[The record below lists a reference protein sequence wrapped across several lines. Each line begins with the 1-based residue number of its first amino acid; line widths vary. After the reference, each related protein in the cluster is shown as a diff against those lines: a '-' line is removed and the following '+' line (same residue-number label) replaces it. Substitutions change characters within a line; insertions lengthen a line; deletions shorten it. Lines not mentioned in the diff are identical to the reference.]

1 MAEKKIRRKVNIK
14 NVLKGD
20 ANLSHYL
27 REHRRFIVFVVALVI
42 VYMMHNNAVKKVAQE
57 QQILR
62 DSITS
67 LKAEATATTTE
78 LLLLSSRS
86 EVKKEIKKRGI
97 DLAEPTSPPVILKM
111 DKDE

>member
-1 MAEKKIRRKVNIK
+1 MAEKKIRRRVNIK
-14 NVLKGD
+14 YVLKGD

-27 REHRRFIVFVVALVI
+27 WEHKKFIGFVVALVI
-42 VYMMHNNAVKKVAQE
+42 FYMMHNNMVKKVAQE
-57 QQILR
+57 QQVLR

-97 DLAEPTSPPVILKM
+97 DLAEPTSPPVILKK